1 MKVYIITSGSYSD
14 YTIRRVFLDKAK
26 AEKWVS
32 YNSQFE
38 VNIIEEFDSSD
49 ETIFHSVTK
58 VLTWLSRF
66 NGKITKG
73 CFIEHMSS
81 EELTEKPSIQYRID
95 RIGYEV
101 DNELAIIRILS
112 DNKLSEEELEKKY
125 TKICYDLLGQI
136 DNLIL
141 NESWTI
147 KMINAWL
154 NIKE

>member
-14 YTIRRVFLDKAK
+14 YTIRRVFLDKTK

-58 VLTWLSRF
+58 VLTWISRF

-81 EELTEKPSIQYRID
+81 DELTENPDTRYRID
-95 RIGYEV
+95 PTAYEV
-101 DNELAIIRILS
+101 DNELAIVRILS